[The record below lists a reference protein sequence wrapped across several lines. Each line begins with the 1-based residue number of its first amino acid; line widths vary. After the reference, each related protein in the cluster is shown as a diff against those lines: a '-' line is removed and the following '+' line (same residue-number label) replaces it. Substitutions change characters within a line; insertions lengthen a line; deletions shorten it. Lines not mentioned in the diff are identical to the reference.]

1 LPPRFLFCPHLK
13 YLPLLYLLGLLP
25 AARPAAAQ
33 QPAAA
38 VGLPTL
44 AGTVRDAQGQP
55 LELVVVGV
63 EGQPGGATTTAAGEF
78 VLRLP
83 RPLPPGTP
91 VVLVAR
97 RLGYLP
103 LRQQLRLPA
112 AGANQPLRFTLQ
124 VDTKALGGVTVRGRA
139 ARADQREQASLI
151 QLDPQTAKVLP
162 SPFGD
167 FNAILK
173 TLPGVVSNNEL
184 TSTYNVRGGNY
195 EENLLYVNGFEV
207 YRPFLVTQ
215 AQQEGLSFINPDL
228 VQKVDFSTGGW
239 QPKYGDK
246 LSSVLDVQY
255 KEPEK
260 FAASATAS
268 LVGGAAHAEARSA
281 NGRVSYLAGVRYK
294 NAQYVFNALNQNQ
307 GQYNPTFYDGQAYV
321 TIGLG
326 KKGGDLHKTSLGLLG
341 VLAHNDYRF
350 VPVSG
355 QVTFSTAAAQFTR
368 VNIYYAGRERMQ
380 YDTYQGGLDLKH
392 NFHPGL
398 QVELLASALTTREFE
413 FRDVEAAYTFADV
426 NNDPTSPDF
435 NQTVRERN
443 IGSAFNHTRN
453 DLTARVYTAELRGRW
468 NPGGDPSGA
477 HTIRWGVKTGRE
489 VIHDQ
494 LDEYS
499 FADSADYVPDARRT
513 RLAADLTLRSQRT
526 QGYAQHTWQIDS
538 LTTLT
543 YGVRAHYWSVNNQLV
558 ISPRAQFAARSR
570 RHPERVWKLAAGL
583 YAQPPFYR
591 ELRTMQGQL
600 NPELRAQKSLHL
612 VVGREVQL
620 QLMNRPFRLNTEAY
634 YKYLTDVI
642 PYEVDNV
649 RLRYY
654 ANNNATAYAAGF
666 ETRLSG
672 EFVKGVESWLSLGLL
687 TTQEKGDTTATYDP
701 QTNKRTGFE
710 TLGYIRRPQDQRLTA
725 SIFFQDHLPDNPSVR
740 GYANLVFGTG
750 LPFSPPGLPQ
760 YRGDGA
766 LTRTYQRFDVGF
778 SKVVSLRN
786 VPKPHLTSLES
797 LWLSLEILNLLGANN
812 VAGYSYLQDVN
823 GRTYAVPSYLSQ
835 RVLNLRAIARF

>member
-1 LPPRFLFCPHLK
+1 LK
-13 YLPLLYLLGLLP
+13 QRVLLIWVLGSV
-25 AARPAAAQ
+25 AASVGHAQ
-33 QPAAA
+33 QAPTPATNSARA
-38 VGLPTL
+38 QVLTL
-44 AGTVRDAQGQP
+44 TGTVRDAQGQP
-55 LELVVVGV
+55 LELVVVGL
-63 EGQPGGATTTAAGEF
+63 EGQPGGATTTAQGTF
-78 VLRLP
+78 SLRLTLPAGPAAP
-83 RPLPPGTP
+83 R
-91 VVLVAR
+91 VLVAR
-97 RLGYLP
+97 RLGYQP
-103 LRQQLRLPA
+103 LRYPLRLPA
-112 AGANQPLRFTLQ
+112 EAALPLNLVLQAGAKVLTN
-124 VDTKALGGVTVRGRA
+124 VTVR
-139 ARADQREQASLI
+139 ARAEGADTREQASLI

-195 EENLLYVNGFEV
+195 DENLLYVNGFEV

-246 LSSVLDVQY
+246 LSSVLDIQY
-255 KEPEK
+255 KQPAQ
-260 FAASATAS
+260 FAASGTAS

-294 NAQYVFNALNQNQ
+294 NAQYVLNALRQQQ
-307 GQYNPTFYDGQAYV
+307 GGYNPTFYDAQAYV
-321 TIGLG
+321 NIGLG
-326 KKGGDLHKTSLGLLG
+326 KAGGDLQKTSLGILG
-341 VLAHNDYRF
+341 VVAHNDYRF
-350 VPVSG
+350 VPNTG
-355 QVTFSTAAAQFTR
+355 QVTFSTAANQYTR
-368 VNIYYAGRERMQ
+368 VNIYYQGRERMQ
-380 YDTYQGGLDLKH
+380 YDTYQGGLNLRH

-398 QVELLASALTTREFE
+398 QVELLGSALLTREFE
-413 FRDVEAAYTFADV
+413 ARDVEAAYTFADV
-426 NNDPTSPDF
+426 NTDPSSPNY

-443 IGSAFNHTRN
+443 VGSAFNHARN
-453 DLTARVYTAELRGRW
+453 DLTAQIFTAELRGRW
-468 NPGGDPSGA
+468 NPGGDPLGA
-477 HTIRWGVKTGRE
+477 HTIRWGVKTGHE
-489 VIHDQ
+489 SIHDQ

-499 FADSADYVPDARRT
+499 FADSADYVPDSRRT
-513 RLAADLTLRSQRT
+513 RLAADLSLTSQRT

-538 LTTLT
+538 LKTLT
-543 YGVRAHYWSVNNQLV
+543 YGVRGHYWSVNQQLV
-558 ISPRAQFAARSR
+558 ISPRVQFAARSR
-570 RHPERVWKLAAGL
+570 RHPERSWKVAAGL

-591 ELRTMQGQL
+591 ELRNFQGQL
-600 NPELRAQKSLHL
+600 NTELRAQKSLHF
-612 VVGREVQL
+612 VVGRQVEVH
-620 QLMNRPFRLNTEAY
+620 LMNRPFRLNTEAY
-634 YKYLTDVI
+634 YKRLTDVV

-654 ANNNATAYAAGF
+654 ANNNATAYAAGL

-687 TTQEKGDTTATYDP
+687 TTQEKGDTTATY
-701 QTNKRTGFE
+701 NASGKRTGFE

-740 GYANLVFGTG
+740 GYVNLVFGTG

-760 YRGDGA
+760 YRGNNA
-766 LTRTYQRFDVGF
+766 LTQPYQRVDIGF
-778 SKVVSLRN
+778 SKVVSLRAAA
-786 VPKPHLTSLES
+786 KPHPYSLES
-797 LWLSLEILNLLGANN
+797 LWLSLEILNILGANN

-835 RVLNLRAIARF
+835 RVLNARLIARF

>member
-1 LPPRFLFCPHLK
+1 MAALPGRAQQAPTTE
-13 YLPLLYLLGLLP
+13 
-25 AARPAAAQ
+25 AARS
-33 QPAAA
+33 QPT
-38 VGLPTL
+38 VLT
-44 AGTVRDAQGQP
+44 GTVRDAQGQP
-55 LELVVVGV
+55 LELVVVSV
-63 EGQPGGATTTAAGEF
+63 EGQPGGATTTATGAF
-78 VLRLP
+78 SLRLT
-83 RPLPPGTP
+83 LPVRENTP

-97 RLGYLP
+97 RLGYQP
-103 LRQQLRLPA
+103 TRQTLRLPA
-112 AGANQPLRFTLQ
+112 DAARPVALVLQAGAKVLT
-124 VDTKALGGVTVRGRA
+124 DVTVRARA
-139 ARADQREQASLI
+139 AGADTREQVSLV

-195 EENLLYVNGFEV
+195 DENLLYVNGFEV

-246 LSSVLDVQY
+246 LSSVLDIQY

-321 TIGLG
+321 NIGLG
-326 KKGGDLHKTSLGLLG
+326 KKADMQKTSLGLLG
-341 VLAHNDYRF
+341 VVAHNDYRF

-355 QVTFSTAAAQFTR
+355 QVTFSTNTNQFTR
-368 VNIYYAGRERMQ
+368 LNIYYAGRERMQ
-380 YDTYQGGLDLKH
+380 YDTYQSGLSLKH

-398 QVELLASALTTREFE
+398 QIELLGSALLTREFE
-413 FRDVEAAYTFADV
+413 FRDVEAAYTFAEI
-426 NNDPTSPDF
+426 NRDPTSPDY

-443 IGSAFNHTRN
+443 IGSSFNHARN
-453 DLTARVYTAELRGRW
+453 DLTARIFTAELRGRW
-468 NPGGDPSGA
+468 NPGGDPTGA
-477 HTIRWGVKTGRE
+477 HTIRWGLKTGHE
-489 VIHDQ
+489 SIHDQ

-513 RLAADLTLRSQRT
+513 RLVADLSLESQRT

-538 LTTLT
+538 LKTLT
-543 YGVRAHYWSVNNQLV
+543 YGVRGHYWSVNQQLV
-558 ISPRAQFAARSR
+558 ISPRIQFAARSR
-570 RHPERVWKLAAGL
+570 RHPERSWKLAAGL

-591 ELRTMQGQL
+591 ELRNMQGQL

-612 VVGREVQL
+612 VVGRQVEL
-620 QLMNRPFRLNTEAY
+620 HLMNRPFRLNTEAY

-654 ANNNATAYAAGF
+654 ATNQAKAYAAGL

-672 EFVKGVESWLSLGLL
+672 EFVKGVESWLSLSLL
-687 TTQEKGDTTATYDP
+687 STQEKGDTTATYDA
-701 QTNKRTGFE
+701 TTGRRTGYQ

-725 SIFFQDHLPDNPSVR
+725 SIFFQDHLPANPSVR
-740 GYANLVFGTG
+740 GYVNLVFGTG

-760 YRGDGA
+760 YRGETA
-766 LTRTYQRFDVGF
+766 LTRSYQRVDIGF
-778 SKVVSLRN
+778 SKVLSLRN
-786 VPKPHLTSLES
+786 TPKPHLYSLES
-797 LWLSLEILNLLGANN
+797 LWLGLEILNILGANN

-823 GRTYAVPSYLSQ
+823 GRTYGVPSYLSQ
-835 RVLNLRAIARF
+835 RVVNLRAIARF

>member
-1 LPPRFLFCPHLK
+1 VAGPVLAQQAPV
-13 YLPLLYLLGLLP
+13 P
-25 AARPAAAQ
+25 AALAQ
-33 QPAAA
+33 AT
-38 VGLPTL
+38 VLT
-44 AGTVRDAQGQP
+44 GTVRDAQGQP
-55 LELVVVGV
+55 LELVVVGL
-63 EGQPGGATTTAAGEF
+63 EGQPGGATTDAQGNFT
-78 VLRLP
+78 LRLL
-83 RPLPPGTP
+83 RPVSGPA
-91 VVLVAR
+91 VLVAR
-97 RLGYLP
+97 RLGYQT
-103 LRQQLRLPA
+103 LRQPLRLPEA
-112 AGANQPLRFTLQ
+112 ASQPLRLALQ
-124 VDTKALGGVTVRGRA
+124 VDARALGSVTVRARA
-139 ARADQREQASLI
+139 AGADQREQASLV

-195 EENLLYVNGFEV
+195 DENLLYVNGFEV

-246 LSSVLDVQY
+246 LSSVLDIQY

-268 LVGGAAHAEARSA
+268 LVGGALHAEARSA

-294 NAQYVFNALNQNQ
+294 NAQYVFNALKQNQ

-321 TIGLG
+321 NIGLG
-326 KKGGDLHKTSLGLLG
+326 KQDNLQKTSLGILG
-341 VLAHNDYRF
+341 VVAHNDYRF

-355 QVTFSTAAAQFTR
+355 QVTFSTALNQVAR
-368 VNIYYAGRERMQ
+368 VNIYYDGRERMQ
-380 YDTYQGGLDLKH
+380 YDTYQTGLDLRH

-398 QVELLASALTTREFE
+398 QVDLLASALSTREFE

-426 NNDPTSPDF
+426 NRDPTSPDF
-435 NQTVRERN
+435 NQAVRQRN
-443 IGSAFNHTRN
+443 IGSSFNHARN
-453 DLTARVYTAELRGRW
+453 DLTARVYTGELRGRW
-468 NPGGDPSGA
+468 NPGGDPLGA
-477 HTIRWGVKTGRE
+477 HTVRFGVKMGRE
-489 VIHDQ
+489 SIHDQ

-513 RLAADLTLRSQRT
+513 RLSADLNLLSTRT
-526 QGYAQHTWQIDS
+526 QGYVQHTWQIDS
-538 LTTLT
+538 LKTLT
-543 YGVRAHYWSVNNQLV
+543 YGVRAHYWTENQQLV
-558 ISPRAQFAARSR
+558 ISPRLQFSSRDR
-570 RHPERVWKLAAGL
+570 RHPERSWKLATGV

-591 ELRTMQGQL
+591 ELRNLQGQL

-612 VVGREVQL
+612 VVGRQVEVH
-620 QLMNRPFRLNTEAY
+620 LMNRPFRLNTEAY

-654 ANNNATAYAAGF
+654 ATNQATAYAAGF

-687 TTQEKGDTTATYDP
+687 TTSEKGDTTATYDP
-701 QTNKRTGFE
+701 QTNKRTGYQ

-740 GYANLVFGTG
+740 GYVNLVFGTG

-760 YRGDGA
+760 YRGDNA
-766 LTRTYQRFDVGF
+766 LTSAYQRVDIGF
-778 SKVVSLRN
+778 SKVVSLRAT
-786 VPKPHLTSLES
+786 PKTHPASLES
-797 LWLSLEILNLLGANN
+797 LWLSLEILNILGANN

-835 RVLNLRAIARF
+835 RVVNLRAIARF

>member
-1 LPPRFLFCPHLK
+1 VLAQQAPAP
-13 YLPLLYLLGLLP
+13 P
-25 AARPAAAQ
+25 AAVQ
-33 QPAAA
+33 TS
-38 VGLPTL
+38 VLT
-44 AGTVRDAQGQP
+44 GTVRDAQGQP
-55 LELVVVGV
+55 LELVVVGL
-63 EGQPGGATTTAAGEF
+63 EGQPGGATTDAQGSFT
-78 VLRLP
+78 LRLL
-83 RPLPPGTP
+83 RPVSGPA
-91 VVLVAR
+91 VLVAR
-97 RLGYLP
+97 RLGYQT
-103 LRQQLRLPA
+103 LRQPLRLPEA
-112 AGANQPLRFTLQ
+112 AGQPLRLALLA
-124 VDTKALGGVTVRGRA
+124 DARALGGVTVRARA
-139 ARADQREQASLI
+139 ATADQREQASLV

-195 EENLLYVNGFEV
+195 DENLLYVNGFEV

-246 LSSVLDVQY
+246 LSSVLDIQY
-255 KEPEK
+255 KEPAK

-294 NAQYVFNALNQNQ
+294 NAQYVFNALRQNQ
-307 GQYNPTFYDGQAYV
+307 GNYNPTFYDGQAYV
-321 TIGLG
+321 NIGLG
-326 KKGGDLHKTSLGLLG
+326 PRSKDGDKSKDDLQKTSLGILG
-341 VLAHNDYRF
+341 VVAHNDFRF

-355 QVTFSTAAAQFTR
+355 QVTFSTAVNQFAR

-380 YDTYQGGLDLKH
+380 YDTYQGGLDFKH
-392 NFHPGL
+392 HFHPGL

-413 FRDVEAAYTFADV
+413 FRDVEAAYTFAEV
-426 NNDPTSPDF
+426 NRDPSSPDF

-443 IGSAFNHTRN
+443 IGSSFNHSRN

-468 NPGGDPSGA
+468 NPGGDPAGP
-477 HTIRWGVKTGRE
+477 HQLRWGIKTGRE

-513 RLAADLTLRSQRT
+513 RLTADLNLKSQRT
-526 QGYAQHTWQIDS
+526 QGYVQHTWQLDS
-538 LTTLT
+538 LKTLT
-543 YGVRAHYWSVNNQLV
+543 YGVRGHYWSVNQQLV
-558 ISPRAQFAARSR
+558 ISPRVQFAARDR

-591 ELRTMQGQL
+591 ELRSATGLPGAQQGQL
-600 NPELRAQKSLHL
+600 NLELRAQKSLHF
-612 VVGREVQL
+612 VVGREVQVH
-620 QLMNRPFRLNTEAY
+620 LMNRPFRLNTEAY
-634 YKYLTDVI
+634 YKHLTDVV
-642 PYEVDNV
+642 PYEIDNV
-649 RLRYY
+649 RLRY
-654 ANNNATAYAAGF
+654 AAQNSATAYAAGL

-687 TTQEKGDTTATYDP
+687 TTKENISGDTVTTYNAAG
-701 QTNKRTGFE
+701 QRTGVQP
-710 TLGYIRRPQDQRLTA
+710 LGWIRRPQDQRLTA

-740 GYANLVFGTG
+740 GYVNLVYGTG

-760 YRGDGA
+760 YRGDNA
-766 LTRTYQRFDVGF
+766 LTSAYQRVDIGF
-778 SKVVSLRN
+778 SKVVSLRAT
-786 VPKPHLTSLES
+786 PKAHLASLES
-797 LWLSLEILNLLGANN
+797 LWLSLEILNILGANN

>member
-1 LPPRFLFCPHLK
+1 L
-13 YLPLLYLLGLLP
+13 LLP
-25 AARPAAAQ
+25 VASPARALASPR
-33 QPAAA
+33 QPAPAQTA
-38 VGLPTL
+38 GLS
-44 AGTVRDAQGQP
+44 GTVRDAQGQP
-55 LELVVVGV
+55 LELVVVAL
-63 EGQPGGATTTAAGEF
+63 EGQPGGATTNAQGEF
-78 VLRLP
+78 TLRLL
-83 RPLPPGTP
+83 RPVTGPA
-91 VVLVAR
+91 VLVAR
-97 RLGYLP
+97 RLGYQSLRLP
-103 LRQQLRLPA
+103 LRLPEA
-112 AGANQPLRFTLQ
+112 ASQPLRLTLLA
-124 VDTKALGGVTVRGRA
+124 DARALGGVTVR
-139 ARADQREQASLI
+139 ARADNTDQREQASLV

-195 EENLLYVNGFEV
+195 DENLLYVNGFEV

-246 LSSVLDVQY
+246 LSSVLDIQY
-255 KEPEK
+255 KEPAK

-281 NGRVSYLAGVRYK
+281 NGRVSYLAGARYK
-294 NAQYVFNALNQNQ
+294 NAQYVFNALRQNQ

-321 TIGLG
+321 NIGLG
-326 KKGGDLHKTSLGLLG
+326 KKGGDLQKTSLGILG
-341 VLAHNDYRF
+341 VVAHNDFRF

-355 QVTFSTAAAQFTR
+355 QVTFSTALNQFAR

-380 YDTYQGGLDLKH
+380 YDTYQGGLDFKH

-426 NNDPTSPDF
+426 NRDPSSPDF

-443 IGSAFNHTRN
+443 IGSSFNHSRN
-453 DLTARVYTAELRGRW
+453 DLTARIYTAELRGRW
-468 NPGGDPSGA
+468 NPGGDPAGP
-477 HTIRWGVKTGRE
+477 HQLRWGIKTGRE
-489 VIHDQ
+489 LIHDQ

-513 RLAADLTLRSQRT
+513 RLTGDLTLESQRT
-526 QGYAQHTWQIDS
+526 QGYAQHTWQLDT
-538 LTTLT
+538 LKTLT
-543 YGVRAHYWSVNNQLV
+543 YGVRGHYWSVNKQLV
-558 ISPRAQFAARSR
+558 ISPRVQFAARDR

-591 ELRTMQGQL
+591 ELRSATGLPGAQQGQL
-600 NPELRAQKSLHL
+600 NPELRAQKSLHF
-612 VVGREVQL
+612 VVGREVQVH
-620 QLMNRPFRLNTEAY
+620 LMNRPFRLNTEAY
-634 YKYLTDVI
+634 YKYLTDVV
-642 PYEVDNV
+642 PYEIDNV
-649 RLRYY
+649 RLRY
-654 ANNNATAYAAGF
+654 AAKNSATAYAAGL

-687 TTQEKGDTTATYDP
+687 STKENIAGDTVTTFNDKG
-701 QTNKRTGFE
+701 QRTGVQP
-710 TLGYIRRPQDQRLTA
+710 LGYIRRPQDQRLTA

-740 GYANLVFGTG
+740 GYVNLVYGTG

-766 LTRTYQRFDVGF
+766 LTRAYQRVDIGF
-778 SKVVSLRN
+778 SKVVSLRTT
-786 VPKPHLTSLES
+786 PKPHLASLES
-797 LWLSLEILNLLGANN
+797 LWLSLEILNILGANN

-835 RVLNLRAIARF
+835 RLLNLRAIARF

>member
-1 LPPRFLFCPHLK
+1 MKPLPFIFVL
-13 YLPLLYLLGLLP
+13 LLP
-25 AARPAAAQ
+25 VASPARGAARPGIQAPAQAAQ
-33 QPAAA
+33 
-38 VGLPTL
+38 LT
-44 AGTVRDAQGQP
+44 GTVLDAQGQP
-55 LELVVVGV
+55 LELVVVAI
-63 EGQPGGATTTAAGEF
+63 EGQPGGATTNGRGEF
-78 VLRLP
+78 TLRLP
-83 RPLPPGTP
+83 RAMSRPA
-91 VVLVAR
+91 VLVAR
-97 RLGYLP
+97 RLGYQT
-103 LRQQLRLPA
+103 LRQPVQLPEA
-112 AGANQPLRFTLQ
+112 AGQPLRLTLQ
-124 VDTKALGGVTVRGRA
+124 ADARALGGVTVRARA
-139 ARADQREQASLI
+139 ATADQREQASLV

-195 EENLLYVNGFEV
+195 DENLLYVNGFEV

-268 LVGGAAHAEARSA
+268 LVGGAVHAEARSA
-281 NGRVSYLAGVRYK
+281 DGRVSYLAGARYK
-294 NAQYVFNALNQNQ
+294 NAQYVFNALRQNQ

-321 TIGLG
+321 NIGLG
-326 KKGGDLHKTSLGLLG
+326 RKGGDLQKTSLGILG
-341 VLAHNDYRF
+341 VVAHNDFRF

-355 QVTFSTAAAQFTR
+355 QVTFSTALNQFSR

-426 NNDPTSPDF
+426 NNDPTSPDY
-435 NQTVRERN
+435 NQPVRQRN
-443 IGSAFNHTRN
+443 IGSSFNHSRN

-468 NPGGDPSGA
+468 NPGGDPAGP
-477 HTIRWGVKTGRE
+477 HQLRWGLKTGRE
-489 VIHDQ
+489 LIHDQ

-513 RLAADLTLRSQRT
+513 RLTGDLSLESQRT
-526 QGYAQHTWQIDS
+526 QGYVQHTWQLDT
-538 LTTLT
+538 LKTLT
-543 YGVRAHYWSVNNQLV
+543 YGLRGHYWSVNHQFVL
-558 ISPRAQFAARSR
+558 SPRVQFAARGR
-570 RHPERVWKLAAGL
+570 RHPERVWKLAAGA

-591 ELRTMQGQL
+591 ELRSATGLPGAQQGQL
-600 NPELRAQKSLHL
+600 NPELRAQKSLHF
-612 VVGREVQL
+612 VVGREVRVH
-620 QLMNRPFRLNTEAY
+620 LMNRPFRLNTEAY
-634 YKYLTDVI
+634 YKHLTDVV
-642 PYEVDNV
+642 PYEIDNV
-649 RLRYY
+649 RLRY
-654 ANNNATAYAAGF
+654 AAKNNATAYAAGL

-687 TTQEKGDTTATYDP
+687 TTKENIAGDTVTTYNDKG
-701 QTNKRTGFE
+701 QRTGVQP
-710 TLGYIRRPQDQRLTA
+710 LGWIRRPQDQRLTA

-740 GYANLVFGTG
+740 GYVNLVFGTG
-750 LPFSPPGLPQ
+750 LPFSPPGQPQ

-766 LTRTYQRFDVGF
+766 LTRAYQRVDIGF
-778 SKVVSLRN
+778 SKVVSLRAT
-786 VPKPHLTSLES
+786 PKPHLASLES
-797 LWLSLEILNLLGANN
+797 LWLSLEILNILGANN